1 LCTALVL
8 VCLLAFPLLAAA
20 QSSWEI
26 VRADYGTGNNWVD
39 VTDRVRSLVQGDS
52 LNFRVDGNL
61 LGAVSRRGLNRVLRL
76 QLKDSAGRSRQI
88 TYRDSQQVN
97 LRVRTVYRSSLHI
110 SRAVYGSGNRS
121 VDVTSRVNSQIQG
134 DQLNL
139 LVNNAS
145 MGGDPAPGQAKT
157 LTLEYAL
164 NGRTKQVVIN
174 EGDTLRL
181 TYGATSQSNLQIT
194 RAIYG
199 SGYRTSDVTSR
210 LNSQIQ
216 GDQLNLLVNNDS
228 MGGDPA
234 PRQAKTLTVQYALNG
249 QTSEVVVNEGDTLRL
264 PYGATSQSNLQ
275 ITRAIYGSGYRTSD
289 VTARLN
295 SQIQDD
301 QLNLQVNRESMGGD
315 PAPGQAKTLTLEY
328 ALNGRTNQVVINE
341 GDTLRLPYDATS
353 QSNLQITRARYGA
366 GNRTSDVT
374 SRLNSQ
380 IQGDQLNLQ
389 VNSASMGG
397 DPAPGQAKTLTVQYA
412 LNGQTNQVVINEGDT
427 LRLPYDSTSDLSQ
440 RIRCESVQSDGYGRK
455 YCAANT
461 RNGVRLVRQIGESA
475 CTQGSSWGYDNS
487 GVWVDNGCRAEFEMR
502 ANGRSSG
509 ALTTT
514 IPNGTEISVRTNET
528 IDSRNATVGQQFSGV
543 IAADILDSS
552 GAVMI
557 PRGSDAELVIRSA
570 NSGGTTSGS
579 DLVLDIN
586 SITVSGTR
594 YLVSTD
600 DLQRQGGQG
609 VGANRRTAVMVGGGA
624 VLGTLIGA
632 IAGGGQGAAIG
643 AAVGAGAGLGAEV
656 LTKGRQ
662 VRVPAETLLRFRL
675 DQDLR
680 LQEMR

>member
-1 LCTALVL
+1 M
-8 VCLLAFPLLAAA
+8 LAFPLLAAA

-26 VRADYGTGNNWVD
+26 VRADYGSGNNWVD
-39 VTDRVRSLVQGDS
+39 VTDRVRSLVQGDL
-52 LNFRVDGNL
+52 LNFRVDGSL
-61 LGAVSRRGLNRVLRL
+61 LGAGSRRGLNGALRL
-76 QLKDSAGRSRQI
+76 QLTDNAGRSRQI
-88 TYRDSQQVN
+88 TYSDSQQVN
-97 LRVRTVYRSSLHI
+97 LRIRTAYQSSLHI

-121 VDVTSRVNSQIQG
+121 VDVTSRVNSQIEG

-139 LVNNAS
+139 LVNNDS

-164 NGRTKQVVIN
+164 NGRT
-174 EGDTLRL
+174 
-181 TYGATSQSNLQIT
+181 S
-194 RAIYG
+194 
-199 SGYRTSDVTSR
+199 
-210 LNSQIQ
+210 
-216 GDQLNLLVNNDS
+216 
-228 MGGDPA
+228 
-234 PRQAKTLTVQYALNG
+234 
-249 QTSEVVVNEGDTLRL
+249 
-264 PYGATSQSNLQ
+264 
-275 ITRAIYGSGYRTSD
+275 
-289 VTARLN
+289 
-295 SQIQDD
+295 
-301 QLNLQVNRESMGGD
+301 
-315 PAPGQAKTLTLEY
+315 
-328 ALNGRTNQVVINE
+328 QVVINE
-341 GDTLRLPYDATS
+341 GDTLRLPYDSTS

-389 VNSASMGG
+389 VNSDSMGG

-427 LRLPYDSTSDLSQ
+427 LRLPFDSTSDLSQ

-461 RNGVRLVRQIGESA
+461 RNGVRLIRQIGESA
-475 CTQGSSWGYDNS
+475 CTQGSSWGYDTS

-502 ANGRSSG
+502 ANGRSTG

-528 IDSRNATVGQQFSGV
+528 IDSRNATVGQRFSGV

-570 NSGGTTSGS
+570 NGGGITSGS
-579 DLVLDIN
+579 DLVLDMN

-594 YLVSTD
+594 YVVSTD
-600 DLQRQGGQG
+600 DLQQQGGQG

-662 VRVPAETLLRFRL
+662 VRVPAETLLRFKL

>member
-1 LCTALVL
+1 MKRLCTALVL

-26 VRADYGTGNNWVD
+26 VRADYGSGNNWVD
-39 VTDRVRSLVQGDS
+39 VTDRVRSLVQGDL
-52 LNFRVDGNL
+52 LNFRVDGSL
-61 LGAVSRRGLNRVLRL
+61 LGAGSRRGLNGALRL
-76 QLKDSAGRSRQI
+76 QLTDNAGRSRQI
-88 TYRDSQQVN
+88 TYSDSQQVN
-97 LRVRTVYRSSLHI
+97 LRIRTAYQSSLHI

-121 VDVTSRVNSQIQG
+121 VDVTSRVNSQIEG

-139 LVNNAS
+139 LVNNDS

-164 NGRTKQVVIN
+164 NGQTKQVVIN

-181 TYGATSQSNLQIT
+181 TFGATSQSNLQIT
-194 RAIYG
+194 RARYG
-199 SGYRTSDVTSR
+199 AGNRTSDVTSR

-216 GDQLNLLVNNDS
+216 GDQLNFQVNND
-228 MGGDPA
+228 
-234 PRQAKTLTVQYALNG
+234 
-249 QTSEVVVNEGDTLRL
+249 
-264 PYGATSQSNLQ
+264 
-275 ITRAIYGSGYRTSD
+275 
-289 VTARLN
+289 
-295 SQIQDD
+295 
-301 QLNLQVNRESMGGD
+301 SMGGD
-315 PAPGQAKTLTLEY
+315 PAPGQAKTLTVQY
-328 ALNGRTNQVVINE
+328 ALDGQTNQVVINE
-341 GDTLRLPYDATS
+341 GDTLRLPFDSTS

-389 VNSASMGG
+389 VNSDSMGG

-427 LRLPYDSTSDLSQ
+427 LRLPFDSTSDLSQ

-461 RNGVRLVRQIGESA
+461 RNGVRLIRQIGESA
-475 CTQGSSWGYDNS
+475 CTQGSSWGYDTS

-502 ANGRSSG
+502 ANGRSTG

-528 IDSRNATVGQQFSGV
+528 IDSRNATVGQRFSGV

-570 NSGGTTSGS
+570 NGGGITSGS
-579 DLVLDIN
+579 DLVLDMN

-594 YLVSTD
+594 YVVSTD
-600 DLQRQGGQG
+600 DLQQQGGQG

>member
-1 LCTALVL
+1 MKRLCTALVL

-26 VRADYGTGNNWVD
+26 VRADYGSGNNWVD
-39 VTDRVRSLVQGDS
+39 VTDRVRSLVQGDL
-52 LNFRVDGNL
+52 LNFRVDGSL
-61 LGAVSRRGLNRVLRL
+61 LGAGSRRGLNGALRL

-88 TYRDSQQVN
+88 TYSDSQQVN
-97 LRVRTVYRSSLHI
+97 LRIRTAYQSSLHI

-121 VDVTSRVNSQIQG
+121 VDVTSRVNSQIEG

-139 LVNNAS
+139 LVNNDS

-164 NGRTKQVVIN
+164 NGQTKQVVIN

-181 TYGATSQSNLQIT
+181 TFGATSQSNLQIT
-194 RAIYG
+194 RARYG
-199 SGYRTSDVTSR
+199 AGNRTSDVTSR

-216 GDQLNLLVNNDS
+216 GDQLNFQVNND
-228 MGGDPA
+228 
-234 PRQAKTLTVQYALNG
+234 
-249 QTSEVVVNEGDTLRL
+249 
-264 PYGATSQSNLQ
+264 
-275 ITRAIYGSGYRTSD
+275 
-289 VTARLN
+289 
-295 SQIQDD
+295 
-301 QLNLQVNRESMGGD
+301 SMGGD
-315 PAPGQAKTLTLEY
+315 PAPGQAKTLTVQY
-328 ALNGRTNQVVINE
+328 ALDGQTNQVVINE
-341 GDTLRLPYDATS
+341 GDTLRLPFDSTS

-389 VNSASMGG
+389 VNSDSMGG

-427 LRLPYDSTSDLSQ
+427 LRLPFDSTSDLSQ

-461 RNGVRLVRQIGESA
+461 RNGVRLIRQIGESA
-475 CTQGSSWGYDNS
+475 CTQGSSWGYDTS

-502 ANGRSSG
+502 ANGRSTG

-528 IDSRNATVGQQFSGV
+528 IDSRNATVGQRFSGV

-570 NSGGTTSGS
+570 NGGGITSGS
-579 DLVLDIN
+579 DLVLDMN

-594 YLVSTD
+594 YVVSTD
-600 DLQRQGGQG
+600 DLQQQGGQG

>member
-1 LCTALVL
+1 MKRLCTALVL

-26 VRADYGTGNNWVD
+26 VRADYGSGNNWVD
-39 VTDRVRSLVQGDS
+39 VTDRVRSLVQGDL
-52 LNFRVDGNL
+52 LNFRVDGSL
-61 LGAVSRRGLNRVLRL
+61 LGAGSRRGLNGALRL
-76 QLKDSAGRSRQI
+76 QLTDSAGRSRQI
-88 TYRDSQQVN
+88 TYSDSQQVN
-97 LRVRTVYRSSLHI
+97 LRIRTAYQSSLHI

-121 VDVTSRVNSQIQG
+121 VDVTSRVNSQIEG

-139 LVNNAS
+139 LVNNDS

-164 NGRTKQVVIN
+164 NGQTKQVVIN

-181 TYGATSQSNLQIT
+181 TFGATSQSNLQIT

-216 GDQLNLLVNNDS
+216 GDQLNL
-228 MGGDPA
+228 
-234 PRQAKTLTVQYALNG
+234 
-249 QTSEVVVNEGDTLRL
+249 
-264 PYGATSQSNLQ
+264 
-275 ITRAIYGSGYRTSD
+275 
-289 VTARLN
+289 
-295 SQIQDD
+295 
-301 QLNLQVNRESMGGD
+301 
-315 PAPGQAKTLTLEY
+315 
-328 ALNGRTNQVVINE
+328 
-341 GDTLRLPYDATS
+341 
-353 QSNLQITRARYGA
+353 
-366 GNRTSDVT
+366 
-374 SRLNSQ
+374 
-380 IQGDQLNLQ
+380 Q
-389 VNSASMGG
+389 VNSDSMGG

-427 LRLPYDSTSDLSQ
+427 LRLPFDSTSDLSQ

-461 RNGVRLVRQIGESA
+461 RNGVRLIRQIGESA
-475 CTQGSSWGYDNS
+475 CTQGSSWGYDTS

-502 ANGRSSG
+502 ANGRSTG

-528 IDSRNATVGQQFSGV
+528 IDSRNATVGQRFSGV

-570 NSGGTTSGS
+570 NGGGITSGS
-579 DLVLDIN
+579 DLVLDMN

-594 YLVSTD
+594 YVVSTD
-600 DLQRQGGQG
+600 DLQQQGGQG

-662 VRVPAETLLRFRL
+662 IRVPAETLLRFRL

>member
-1 LCTALVL
+1 VL

-20 QSSWEI
+20 QGSWEI
-26 VRADYGTGNNWVD
+26 VRADYGSGNNWVD
-39 VTDRVRSLVQGDS
+39 VTDRVRSLVQGDL
-52 LNFRVDGNL
+52 LNFRVDGSL
-61 LGAVSRRGLNRVLRL
+61 LGAGSRRGLNGALRL

-88 TYRDSQQVN
+88 TYSDSQQVN
-97 LRVRTVYRSSLHI
+97 LWIRTAYKSSLHI

-121 VDVTSRVNSQIQG
+121 FDVTSRVNSQIEG

-139 LVNNAS
+139 QVNNDS

-157 LTLEYAL
+157 LT
-164 NGRTKQVVIN
+164 
-174 EGDTLRL
+174 
-181 TYGATSQSNLQIT
+181 
-194 RAIYG
+194 
-199 SGYRTSDVTSR
+199 
-210 LNSQIQ
+210 
-216 GDQLNLLVNNDS
+216 
-228 MGGDPA
+228 
-234 PRQAKTLTVQYALNG
+234 VQYALDG
-249 QTSEVVVNEGDTLRL
+249 Q
-264 PYGATSQSNLQ
+264 
-275 ITRAIYGSGYRTSD
+275 
-289 VTARLN
+289 
-295 SQIQDD
+295 
-301 QLNLQVNRESMGGD
+301 
-315 PAPGQAKTLTLEY
+315 
-328 ALNGRTNQVVINE
+328 TNQVVINE
-341 GDTLRLPYDATS
+341 GDTLRLPYDSTS

-389 VNSASMGG
+389 VNSDSMGGDPAPGQAKTLTVQYALNGQTNQVVINEGDTLRLPYGATSQSNLQINRARYGAGNRTYDVTSRLNSQIQGDQLNLQVNSDSMGG

-461 RNGVRLVRQIGESA
+461 RNGVRLIRQIGESA

-502 ANGRSSG
+502 ANGRSTG

-528 IDSRNATVGQQFSGV
+528 IDSRNATVGQRFSGV

-570 NSGGTTSGS
+570 NGGGITSGS
-579 DLVLDIN
+579 DLVLDVN

-594 YLVSTD
+594 YVVSTD
-600 DLQRQGGQG
+600 DLQQQSGQG

-680 LQEMR
+680 LQELR